1 MVESFFVD
9 LLKTGQVV
17 AEDGTFMFL
26 NEYFLL
32 IPVRTFLKLREK
44 LIEKLGDKADDILK
58 EVGRY
63 QVAAAIK
70 RYSKTIGFEKLDQV
84 KITEFGIN
92 VMNLMGHGIFEIVSF
107 NEKEKK
113 LVVRSK
119 NAASAIE
126 YKLLYG
132 KSKKPIDSY
141 ICGIWEEAYTRLFNT
156 NMHCTEIKCIAC
168 GDSFCQFEIKPAKKN

>member
-1 MVESFFVD
+1 MVRSFFVE

-26 NEYFLL
+26 NEFFLL

-44 LIEKLGDKADDILK
+44 LIKKLGDKADEILR

-70 RYSKTIGFEKLDQV
+70 RYSKTIGFEKLDKI
-84 KITEFGIN
+84 KITEFGMN
-92 VMNLMGHGIFEIVSF
+92 VMNLMGHGVFEMVSF
-107 NEKEKK
+107 DDKKKK

-119 NAASAIE
+119 NVPSALE

-132 KSKKPIDSY
+132 ESKKPIDAY

-156 NMHCTEIKCIAC
+156 DVRCTEIKCIAC
-168 GDSFCQFEIKPAKKN
+168 GDPFCQFEIKPAKKN

>member
-1 MVESFFVD
+1 MVGSFFID

-32 IPVRTFLKLREK
+32 IPVRTFLRLREK
-44 LIEKLGDKADDILK
+44 LVEKLGEKADDILK

-63 QVAAAIK
+63 QVAQAIK
-70 RYSKTIGFEKLDQV
+70 RYSKTMGFEKLDKI
-84 KITEFGIN
+84 KITEFGMN
-92 VMNLMGHGIFEIVSF
+92 VMNLMGHGVFEIVSF
-107 NEKEKK
+107 DYKKKK

-119 NAASAIE
+119 NVPSAIE

-132 KSKKPIDSY
+132 KSKRPIDSY

-156 NMHCTEIKCIAC
+156 DMSCTEMKCMAC
-168 GDSFCQFEIKPAKKN
+168 GDPFCQFEIKPAKKN